1 MTLDL
6 SRLVVFAAVAEASS
20 FTVAAKKLGV
30 PRSTVSRAIAALEA
44 DVGTP
49 LLHRT
54 TRTVGLSPAGKVLLE
69 RTAPGLTSLQQA
81 LSSPLSS
88 DDEPQGTLKMTATPD
103 FAAAILADVVAGF
116 MLRHPQVKVQ
126 LELTNRL
133 VDLRGEGFDLAF
145 RFAFGRLVGASLVAR
160 KLASLDVRFYA
171 SPSYIARVGAPKRL
185 AELTNHS
192 MIGIKPRDRWQ
203 VTNGEDTHVVD
214 VAPRVFLDDMGTA
227 RALVRGGAGIAM
239 LPSFMT
245 RDDVAAGNIVCVL
258 PSWSSVLA
266 TAFMVFPGKVL
277 SRRVSLFR
285 DHVTAALEGRL

>member
-1 MTLDL
+1 MSLDL

-54 TRTVGLSPAGKVLLE
+54 TRTVALSPAGKVLLE
-69 RTAPGLTSLQQA
+69 RTTPGLTSLQEA
-81 LSSPLSS
+81 LSSPLSP
-88 DDEPQGTLKMTATPD
+88 DDEPQGTLKMSATSD
-103 FAAAILADVVAGF
+103 FAASILAEVVASF
-116 MLRHPQVKVQ
+116 VLRHPQVKVQ
-126 LELTNRL
+126 MELTNRI

-145 RFAFGRLVGASLVAR
+145 RFAFGKLVGASLVAR

-171 SPSYIARVGAPKRL
+171 SPSYIARVGAPKRI
-185 AELTNHS
+185 ADLTHHT

-203 VTNGEDTHVVD
+203 FTNGEDTHIID
-214 VAPRVFLDDMGTA
+214 VAPRVILDDMGTA
-227 RALVRGGAGIAM
+227 RALARAGVGVAAM
-239 LPSFMT
+239 PSFMT
-245 RDDVAAGNIVCVL
+245 RDDVGAGSLVCVL

-277 SRRVSLFR
+277 PRRVSLFR

>member
-1 MTLDL
+1 MSLDL

-54 TRTVGLSPAGKVLLE
+54 TRTVALSPAGKVLLE
-69 RTAPGLTSLQQA
+69 RTTPGLTSLQEA
-81 LSSPLSS
+81 LSSPLSP
-88 DDEPQGTLKMTATPD
+88 DDEPQGTLKISATSD
-103 FAAAILADVVAGF
+103 FAASILAEVVASF
-116 MLRHPQVKVQ
+116 MLRHPQVKM
-126 LELTNRL
+126 ELTNRI

-145 RFAFGRLVGASLVAR
+145 RFAFGKLVGASLVAR
-160 KLASLDVRFYA
+160 KLAALDVRLYA
-171 SPSYIARVGAPKRL
+171 SPSYIARVGAPRRIS
-185 AELTNHS
+185 ELTQHA
-192 MIGIKPRDRWQ
+192 MIGIKPRDRWHF
-203 VTNGEDTHVVD
+203 TNGEDTHIVD
-214 VAPRVFLDDMGTA
+214 VAPRVILDDMATA
-227 RALVRGGAGIAM
+227 RALARAGAGIAAM
-239 LPSFMT
+239 PSFMT
-245 RDDVAAGNIVCVL
+245 RDDVAAGSLVCVL

-277 SRRVSLFR
+277 PRRVSLFR